1 MSIINKKSF
10 LYLTI
15 PYFSKIVSGNTVVF
29 LFFHNCIPT
38 MIYKGSPYYTTVV
51 DCYCFIKDCMKKLSV
66 SNLVTISILQS
77 LLIGCLSLLFSI
89 IHHYIILS
97 NNELK
102 FVTHIFQIFRWVDS
116 NLIYRLYNKG
126 NNKITELR
134 TILRRESQKS

>member
-51 DCYCFIKDCMKKLSV
+51 DCYCYCPLTEWLLFNANSAIFSYIMPSWREQVNFQWDDDDDGFLVLAHWNNSPRIDTLLQSDTLSWFRD
-66 SNLVTISILQS
+66 NQS
-77 LLIGCLSLLFSI
+77 LLLTLSLML
-89 IHHYIILS
+89 HA
-97 NNELK
+97 
-102 FVTHIFQIFRWVDS
+102 
-116 NLIYRLYNKG
+116 
-126 NNKITELR
+126 
-134 TILRRESQKS
+134 